1 MRGKKTN
8 IFCNAKQKESGV
20 ELHLKGVENI
30 NSTVDSVESILSV
43 PMEVQDNGLSFIQAE
58 IV

>member
-1 MRGKKTN
+1 MSGGGRETN

-30 NSTVDSVESILSV
+30 NSTVDSVKS
-43 PMEVQDNGLSFIQAE
+43 SFPVAM
-58 IV
+58 

>member
-20 ELHLKGVENI
+20 ELQLKGVENI
-30 NSTVDSVESILSV
+30 NSTVDSVES
-43 PMEVQDNGLSFIQAE
+43 GSFGAHGGPG
-58 IV
+58 